1 LEANGGQDKA
11 AILSIHALPFLFSFP
26 TALTARSDVA
36 FFCGLQS
43 KSGYFMTMT
52 SQWQP
57 ARNWIWVV
65 QIKKDASNLKANQPA
80 RNWIWICQ

>member
-43 KSGYFMTMT
+43 KSGYFSMT
-52 SQWQP
+52 SDGNSMATSAQLDLGR
-57 ARNWIWVV
+57 AVF
-65 QIKKDASNLKANQPA
+65 
-80 RNWIWICQ
+80 